1 MSSNIPGPEQT
12 PPPIPSQPAPL
23 TMAPVAAAKP
33 IKNPWVAAG
42 LSFFFPGLGQVYNG
56 HIAKAFVFFGAFVS
70 CIYAAIQ
77 IDPLPFA
84 FGIPFSYLFG
94 IVDAFR
100 SAALAGSRRGAA
112 EEEVD
117 AESPAWGI
125 TLVVLGLV
133 LLLNNLGWLN
143 LAALA
148 RYWPLLLI
156 AAGALFLRNSI
167 RSGAGEK
174 GNGLSL

>member
-1 MSSNIPGPEQT
+1 MT
-12 PPPIPSQPAPL
+12 AAP
-23 TMAPVAAAKP
+23 AAATKP
-33 IKNPWVAAG
+33 VKNPWVAAG

-56 HIAKAFVFFGAFVS
+56 QIAKAFVFFGAFVS
-70 CIYAAIQ
+70 CIYAVIQ

-100 SAALAGSRRGAA
+100 SAALAGMRPGAQ
-112 EEEVD
+112 EEIE

-125 TLVVLGLV
+125 TLIALGLV
-133 LLLNNLGWLN
+133 LLLNNLGWLS

-156 AAGALFLRNSI
+156 AAGAIFIRSSI
-167 RSGAGEK
+167 RRSAGAK
-174 GNGLSL
+174 GDGLSL

>member
-1 MSSNIPGPEQT
+1 MSSSSPGPENAL
-12 PPPIPSQPAPL
+12 PPLPPASAATTL
-23 TMAPVAAAKP
+23 VAAAAPAKP

-56 HIAKAFVFFGAFVS
+56 QIAKAFVFFGAFVS
-70 CIYAAIQ
+70 CIYAAAQ

-100 SAALAGSRRGAA
+100 SAAVAGARGSVD
-112 EEEVD
+112 EEQP
-117 AESPAWGI
+117 ESPAWGI
-125 TLVVLGLV
+125 TLVVLGLI

-143 LAALA
+143 LVSLS

-156 AAGALFLRNSI
+156 VAGGLFIRSSI
-167 RSGAGEK
+167 RKNASEK
-174 GNGLSL
+174 GDGGLAL